1 MPFSD
6 FGYLQLAGALPKD
19 FTYDVKN
26 PPLELLSGLDLRIAG
41 VNHCTFITHFVYNG
55 KDMQGQLYERIR
67 ELAAKEY
74 ESAPSGKAKPRLNF
88 NYALQLMDVYGLYP
102 TAVSHT
108 KEYVPFFQ
116 GYGKCPVTPEPIIP
130 FDGYNRQEEMNAA
143 WKITQEYADGTRP
156 IDEFLKTYNHG
167 DHATDIIESMWGGLG
182 KKFFINGPNQG
193 AVTNLPDD
201 AFLELRRDIDM
212 NGFQAL
218 QVGKLPH
225 GVLGLTQQVLD
236 THELTVEAIVSH
248 DRKLLYR
255 ALASDPLVNNLSDAK
270 AIMLELLDAEREYL
284 PIEWFK

>member
-1 MPFSD
+1 
-6 FGYLQLAGALPKD
+6 
-19 FTYDVKN
+19 
-26 PPLELLSGLDLRIAG
+26 
-41 VNHCTFITHFVYNG
+41 
-55 KDMQGQLYERIR
+55 
-67 ELAAKEY
+67 
-74 ESAPSGKAKPRLNF
+74 
-88 NYALQLMDVYGLYP
+88 
-102 TAVSHT
+102 
-108 KEYVPFFQ
+108 
-116 GYGKCPVTPEPIIP
+116 
-130 FDGYNRQEEMNAA
+130 MNAA
-143 WKITQEYADGTRP
+143 WKVTQEYADGTRP

-218 QVGKLPH
+218 PVGKLPH

-270 AIMLELLDAEREYL
+270 AIMLELLEAEREYL